1 LSKVLAPALCI
12 GYVVAPAPL
21 IERIA
26 AHRSYIDMQGDQVLE
41 YAVAELQ
48 EGVRRLA
55 AAQPRAN

>member
-1 LSKVLAPALCI
+1 
-12 GYVVAPAPL
+12 
-21 IERIA
+21 
-26 AHRSYIDMQGDQVLE
+26 MQGDQVLE